1 MVRISKLDEYGPQ
14 IVGAINELFKSCQN
28 KMVHFG
34 ELLVCQQNGFIFAN
48 APVIGP
54 GEEGGEYFPRLNT
67 ITHKGIG
74 EMTSDDDYIKTN
86 ANKFFDG
93 TSEFE
98 LSIVQELKKYQDIWE
113 NGYFIRLLIQLI
125 HLSNGEHYDW
135 QLNIK
140 KSNKKKSS
148 LIEQDVI
155 EKSKQ
160 MPLFNELI
168 SQTYNRQL
176 RNAIAHSQYQ
186 LIQGGILLNN
196 VPPKDGKYTAFSF
209 EQWERMYIQS
219 YLLVVYIMEGLKQN
233 SLKYFELSKNNHE
246 GGIPIIVPYKDKIWR
261 ETLLYPDKEGRVWR
275 FVKTY

>member
-1 MVRISKLDEYGPQ
+1 MIRISKLDEYGPQ

-28 KMVHFG
+28 KMLHFG
-34 ELLVCQQNGFIFAN
+34 ELLVCQQNGFIFADKP
-48 APVIGP
+48 AVGL
-54 GEEGGEYFPRLNT
+54 GEEGSEYFPRLNT
-67 ITHKGIG
+67 ITYKGIG
-74 EMTSDDDYIKTN
+74 EMTSDNDYIKTN

-98 LSIVQELKKYQDIWE
+98 LSLVQELKKYQDIWE
-113 NGYFIRLLIQLI
+113 NGYFLRLLIQLI

-140 KSNKKKSS
+140 KSNKKKSF
-148 LIEQDVI
+148 LIEQYVI

-160 MPLFNELI
+160 TPLFNELI
-168 SQTYNRQL
+168 SQAYNRQL

-196 VPPKDGKYTAFSF
+196 VPPKDGKYTALSF

-219 YLLVVYIMEGLKQN
+219 YLLVIYIMEGLKQN
-233 SLKYFELSKNNHE
+233 SLKYFELTQNNHE
-246 GGIPIIVPYKDKIWR
+246 GGIPIIVPYKDNIWR
-261 ETLLYPDKEGRVWR
+261 ETYIYPDKEGRVWR
-275 FVKTY
+275 FTKTC

>member
-1 MVRISKLDEYGPQ
+1 MVRISKIDEYGPQ

-28 KMVHFG
+28 NMLHFG
-34 ELLVCQQNGFIFAN
+34 ELLVCQQNGFIFADKP
-48 APVIGP
+48 AVGP

-67 ITHKGIG
+67 ITYKGIG
-74 EMTSDDDYIKTN
+74 EMTSDNDYIKTN

-98 LSIVQELKKYQDIWE
+98 LSLVQELKKYQDIWE
-113 NGYFIRLLIQLI
+113 NGYFLRLLIQLI

-140 KSNKKKSS
+140 KSNKKKSF

-155 EKSKQ
+155 AKSKQ
-160 MPLFNELI
+160 TPLFNELI
-168 SQTYNRQL
+168 FQAYNRQL

-196 VPPKDGKYTAFSF
+196 VPPKDGKYTALSF
-209 EQWERMYIQS
+209 EQWEKMYIQS
-219 YLLVVYIMEGLKQN
+219 YLLVVYVMEGLKQN
-233 SLKYFELSKNNHE
+233 ALKYFELAKSNYE
-246 GGIPIIVPYKDKIWR
+246 GGFPIIVPCKDNIWR
-261 ETLLYPDKEGRVWR
+261 ETYLYPDTEGRVWR
-275 FVKTY
+275 FVKTC

>member
-1 MVRISKLDEYGPQ
+1 MIRISKLDEYGPQ
-14 IVGAINELFKSCQN
+14 VVKAINELFKSCQN
-28 KMVHFG
+28 RMLHFG

-48 APVIGP
+48 KPAVGP

-67 ITHKGIG
+67 ITYNGIG
-74 EMTSDDDYIKTN
+74 EITSDNDYIKTN
-86 ANKFFDG
+86 ADKFFDG
-93 TSEFE
+93 TSKFE
-98 LSIVQELKKYQDIWE
+98 LGLVQELKKYQDIWE
-113 NGYFIRLLIQLI
+113 NGYILRLLIQLI

-140 KSNKKKSS
+140 RNKKKKSA

-160 MPLFNELI
+160 TPLFNELL
-168 SQTYNRQL
+168 SQAYNRQL

-196 VPPKDGKYTAFSF
+196 VPPKEGKYAALSF

-219 YLLVVYIMEGLKQN
+219 YLIVAYIMEGLKQN
-233 SLKYFELSKNNHE
+233 SIKYFEIAKNHG
-246 GGIPIIVPYKDKIWR
+246 GGIPIIVPYKDNTWR
-261 ETLLYPDKEGRVWR
+261 ETFLYPDKEGRVWR
-275 FVKTY
+275 FVKTC